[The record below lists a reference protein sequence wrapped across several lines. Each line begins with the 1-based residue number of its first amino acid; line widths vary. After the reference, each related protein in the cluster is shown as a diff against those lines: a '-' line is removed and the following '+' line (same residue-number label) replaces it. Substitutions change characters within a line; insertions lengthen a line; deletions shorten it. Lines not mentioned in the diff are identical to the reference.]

1 MACNIY
7 ILSCP
12 IGAVGDECT
21 FEIDCCSG
29 QQINY
34 TLLPDSIIEAC
45 VLEEGVVTVSNDFSV
60 LSENARFPLI
70 RTIDSTNLIPLIGMA
85 IEVKSKPKRL

>member
-21 FEIDCCSG
+21 FEIDCCDG
-29 QQINY
+29 QH
-34 TLLPDSIIEAC
+34 DDE
-45 VLEEGVVTVSNDFSV
+45 VSEHAEDNKY
-60 LSENARFPLI
+60 E
-70 RTIDSTNLIPLIGMA
+70 
-85 IEVKSKPKRL
+85 